1 MDLHDIFGK
10 EGIHRI
16 LPFDC
21 EMDVDS
27 TKNEV
32 ALKNLNVLCDIDL
45 ILGFPCI
52 LPLLDIV
59 HMLIK
64 IAQGRNV
71 FVCDFVNDVKSV
83 Q

>member
-1 MDLHDIFGK
+1 MDLHAIFG
-10 EGIHRI
+10 
-16 LPFDC
+16 
-21 EMDVDS
+21 S

-52 LPLLDIV
+52 LPLFEIV
-59 HMLIK
+59 HMSIK

-71 FVCDFVNDVKSV
+71 FVCDFVNDVKPI